1 MKQSC
6 NFIIFCAGY
15 VYCSATTLPLL
26 FSVKFFF
33 LSSERKINPLFSLL
47 DGGQPRSDI
56 CITELAYLLVFINV
70 IKYVCTLD
78 YDSEMRDLK
87 VGNKEQLKAI
97 SGSFLPFRTKLRGK

>member
-1 MKQSC
+1 MRENQGGQCRK
-6 NFIIFCAGY
+6 
-15 VYCSATTLPLL
+15 L
-26 FSVKFFF
+26 FYAYDSKNV
-33 LSSERKINPLFSLL
+33 L
-47 DGGQPRSDI
+47 DGGQPRSDV
-56 CITELAYLLVFINV
+56 CITELAYLLVFISV